1 MSLADLFKPIYGIAI
16 KRQSSPHEIVHRKTF
31 DSREDAVKYIRKVKN
46 YGTYESLRVIKMG
59 V

>member
-16 KRQSSPHEIVHRKTF
+16 KRAASPHEVVHIKTF
-31 DSREDAVKYIRKVKN
+31 DSRDAAANYIRKIKH
-46 YGTYESLRVIKMG
+46 YGTYESLRVIKME

>member
-16 KRQSSPHEIVHRKTF
+16 KRQSSPHEIVHKRTF
-31 DSREDAVKYIRKVKN
+31 DSREDAVKYIRKIKS
-46 YGTYESLRVIKMG
+46 YGTYEALRVIKMG

>member
-16 KRQSSPHEIVHRKTF
+16 KRQSSPHEVVHQRTF
-31 DSREDAVKYIRKVKN
+31 NTRDEAVKYIRKVKN
-46 YGTYESLRVIKMG
+46 YGTYESLRVIKME